1 MNSVD
6 IENAIASLFKDL
18 HERLGRE
25 YALDSTI
32 SVRRVPKDE
41 DYHFS
46 RVVIEMKSDETVM
59 AAEQG
64 AAGTRTVNTTTVL
77 DYLPITDE

>member
-6 IENAIASLFKDL
+6 IEQAIASLFKDL

-25 YALDSTI
+25 YAFDSTI

-41 DYHFS
+41 DYHLS
-46 RVVIEMKSDETVM
+46 RVTIEMKSDEPVTV
-59 AAEQG
+59 AEER
-64 AAGTRTVNTTTVL
+64 AVGTRIVDTKTVL
-77 DYLPITDE
+77 DYLPVTDE